1 LAVNA
6 FLVRR
11 QQDERESGSREL
23 MMPRGNTR
31 LGEDRMPQNPACNG
45 WLQAGFLLCLR
56 ARREGVPRQTQPQ
69 RSPATFSKEQG
80 ANTPAAWCFY
90 RRKAALPLVFAG
102 QRVMF
107 VAGLS

>member
-31 LGEDRMPQNPACNG
+31 PGEDRMPQNPACNG
-45 WLQAGFLLCLR
+45 WLQAGFLLCLG
-56 ARREGVPRQTQPQ
+56 ARREGVPKTNSTATQSRHIQQGTGREYAGRRRVFTGERP
-69 RSPATFSKEQG
+69 RFPWFSPG
-80 ANTPAAWCFY
+80 NVLC
-90 RRKAALPLVFAG
+90 L
-102 QRVMF
+102 
-107 VAGLS
+107 

>member
-31 LGEDRMPQNPACNG
+31 PGEDRMPQNPACNG

-56 ARREGVPRQTQPQ
+56 
-69 RSPATFSKEQG
+69 QG
-80 ANTPAAWCFY
+80 ATWAVEGNRLPAHSRYIA
-90 RRKAALPLVFAG
+90 
-102 QRVMF
+102 
-107 VAGLS
+107 